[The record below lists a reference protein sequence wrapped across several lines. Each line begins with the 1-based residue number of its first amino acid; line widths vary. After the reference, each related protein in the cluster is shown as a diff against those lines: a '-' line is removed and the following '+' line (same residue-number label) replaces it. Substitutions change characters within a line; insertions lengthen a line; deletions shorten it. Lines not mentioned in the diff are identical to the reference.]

1 MEKLKNII
9 KIIFPGLII
18 YTIIILIF
26 ASFVFLYQLKKILI
40 LSFIQFTWPFALGI
54 ICIFIFHYYS
64 TINKLKHHDYRKN
77 DLFFQDN
84 LFFNELE
91 KNWKKY
97 NNERN
102 EIIHKQQVRE
112 NYFQLW
118 SHEIK
123 TPLTRIK
130 LMLQNSSLVQS
141 DKLNEQIIVI
151 QNQLD
156 SLLSYER
163 LNNFNNDLHFNKV
176 NLKDICNQSIKKLM
190 ELAISKNI
198 SIYNNIGNLIY
209 LTDER
214 WFEVIF
220 HQLLLNAIKYTGNN
234 GEIVINYQNHVL
246 SITDNGIGILAT
258 DLPNVFKA
266 GFIGENSR
274 NNENSSGLGLY
285 LVKQI
290 CDILNIQI
298 QIISKINFGTTI
310 KLCLD
315 SQLIE

>member
-214 WFEVIF
+214 WFEVMF

>member
-9 KIIFPGLII
+9 KIISPGLII
-18 YTIIILIF
+18 YVTIILIF
-26 ASFVFLYQLKKILI
+26 ASFVYFYQLKRILI
-40 LSFIQFTWPFALGI
+40 LSFIQFTWPFALSI
-54 ICIFIFHYYS
+54 ISVFVFHYYG

-77 DLFFQDN
+77 DLFPQDN

-91 KNWKKY
+91 KIEKKH
-97 NNERN
+97 NTERSK
-102 EIIHKQQVRE
+102 IIRKQQIRE

-130 LMLQNSSLVQS
+130 LMLQKSSVIQS
-141 DKLNEQIIVI
+141 DKLSEQIIVI

-176 NLKDICNQSIKKLM
+176 NLKNTCNQSIKKLM

-214 WFEVIF
+214 WFEVIIQ
-220 HQLLLNAIKYTGNN
+220 QLLLNAIKYTDNN

-246 SITDNGIGILAT
+246 SITDNGIGILST

-266 GFIGENSR
+266 GFIGENSHDI
-274 NNENSSGLGLY
+274 ENSSGLGLY

-290 CDILNIQI
+290 CDILNIRI
-298 QIISKINFGTTI
+298 QIISKINFGTTVN
-310 KLCLD
+310 LCLD

>member
-91 KNWKKY
+91 KNWEKY

>member
-9 KIIFPGLII
+9 KIIFPGLIV
-18 YTIIILIF
+18 YAIIILIF
-26 ASFVFLYQLKKILI
+26 ASFVSLYKLKEILI

-54 ICIFIFHYYS
+54 ICVSIFHYYS
-64 TINKLKHHDYRKN
+64 TIMKLKHHDYQKN

-91 KNWKKY
+91 KNEKKY
-97 NNERN
+97 NDERS

-141 DKLNEQIIVI
+141 NKLNEQIIVI

-176 NLKDICNQSIKKLM
+176 NLENTCNRSIKKLM

-198 SIYNNIGNLIY
+198 SIHNNVGNLVY

-214 WFEVIF
+214 WFEVIIQ
-220 HQLLLNAIKYTGNN
+220 QLLLNAIKYTDNN
-234 GEIVINYQNHVL
+234 GEIVINYQNHVF

-266 GFIGENSR
+266 GFIGGNSR

-310 KLCLD
+310 KLYLD
-315 SQLIE
+315 SQMIE

>member
-9 KIIFPGLII
+9 KIIFPGLIV
-18 YTIIILIF
+18 YAIIILIF
-26 ASFVFLYQLKKILI
+26 ASFVSLYKLKEILI
-40 LSFIQFTWPFALGI
+40 LSFIQFTWPFAFCI
-54 ICIFIFHYYS
+54 ICVFVFHYYS
-64 TINKLKHHDYRKN
+64 TIMKLKHHDYQKN

-91 KNWKKY
+91 KNEKKY
-97 NNERN
+97 NDERS

-141 DKLNEQIIVI
+141 NKLNEQIIVI

-176 NLKDICNQSIKKLM
+176 NLENTCNRSIKKLM

-198 SIYNNIGNLIY
+198 SIHNNVGNLVY

-214 WFEVIF
+214 WFEVIIQ
-220 HQLLLNAIKYTGNN
+220 QLLLNAIKYTDNN
-234 GEIVINYQNHVL
+234 GEIVINYQNHVF

-266 GFIGENSR
+266 GFIGGNSR

-310 KLCLD
+310 KLYLD
-315 SQLIE
+315 SQMIE